1 VRRIAIEDAPHFYD
15 RPGETDLFAED
26 LRAIGRRKDGP
37 AYVQTNLPT
46 IDVERGHDFDVTRP
60 VRADLPVHQSNPSAV
75 GGGVAV
81 KIYSLDQRTGAV
93 ADPYDGD
100 SNLPHSENEQP

>member
-1 VRRIAIEDAPHFYD
+1 
-15 RPGETDLFAED
+15 
-26 LRAIGRRKDGP
+26 
-37 AYVQTNLPT
+37 
-46 IDVERGHDFDVTRP
+46 
-60 VRADLPVHQSNPSAV
+60 VHQSNPSAV